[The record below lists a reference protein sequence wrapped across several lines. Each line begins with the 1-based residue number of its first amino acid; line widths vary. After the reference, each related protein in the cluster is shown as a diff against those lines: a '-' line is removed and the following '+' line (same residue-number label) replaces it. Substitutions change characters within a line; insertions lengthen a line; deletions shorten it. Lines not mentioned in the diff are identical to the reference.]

1 MRGRLVDDRDPLQ
14 LIHIILGALQR
25 EDRVVKGILSIKALC
40 MVDIPPPNTLHI
52 FFSLISPTSHT
63 MQLPRTTG
71 VQAIFGLVTLFA
83 LVPQV
88 SLALAM
94 RKCIKRH
101 NFRFNT
107 EPRGVLLPARASTS
121 TNASTSL
128 NGSLGGNGS
137 QGFPT
142 CDTSPCANIPIT
154 ETMNI
159 TAALGKLINDTQ
171 ARIGTN
177 RDGRHLLFTPAFS
190 VS

>member
-1 MRGRLVDDRDPLQ
+1 MRGQLVDDRDPLQ

-94 RKCIKRH
+94 RKALNVIISDLILNRVVFSCQRV
-101 NFRFNT
+101 RQ
-107 EPRGVLLPARASTS
+107 PRQMPPQASMVLWVEMAARV
-121 TNASTSL
+121 SL
-128 NGSLGGNGS
+128 RAIPPRV
-137 QGFPT
+137 PT
-142 CDTSPCANIPIT
+142 YRSW
-154 ETMNI
+154 
-159 TAALGKLINDTQ
+159 KQ
-171 ARIGTN
+171 
-177 RDGRHLLFTPAFS
+177 
-190 VS
+190 